1 MPAADDVNVGQV
13 TAPVVGSAA
22 DRPEPAPRLSVSGRV
37 VPHLRAGLPGLIV
50 VGLMLL
56 WAAHDGGYDAD
67 TWYWGALVIVGM
79 LGVSAALTR
88 PAAQGYSRLVWISV
102 GVFAL
107 YVLWSYASLAWAQ
120 DPGAA
125 LDGSNRTLLY
135 LGVFTVMAGLPW
147 TAEGA
152 LGAMLCFAVGVG
164 TIAVVLLFRLASTD
178 HVSSLLAAG
187 RMNSPTG
194 YYNATAALFTMDA
207 LLCVALATVRR
218 LPGLL
223 RGLLLAF
230 AGAGLQLAIAGQSRG
245 WLFTLPLVLVLAL
258 LVVPD
263 RLRMMGAA
271 LIPAAAAVVAA
282 RPMLRIYDVVYTAR
296 LNDVAA
302 HAGHVALL
310 LFAAAL
316 MAGTLLAWADR
327 LWRRPPLRTRTR
339 RTIGGVACVL
349 ALAAGGA
356 GALVVSHGRP
366 FHFISTQWQGFSHPQ
381 TKSTGSHFGDVGSS
395 RYDFWRVSLD
405 AFAAHPIG
413 GLGQD
418 NFADYYTKRRRSYEE
433 PSWTHSIELR
443 LLTHTGIVGFVL
455 FVTFLV
461 TALAA
466 GVRTRRRAPP
476 LARMAAGIGLLPLI
490 VWLVQGSLDW
500 FWELPALSG
509 PALGFLGL
517 AVALGRPRPKPRPVT
532 AERRAAPVRWAAIVA
547 TAALF
552 AAAIVALAFP
562 YLSVREVS
570 IADDEQAANPAAAL
584 RDFTRAADLNPL
596 NAIPG
601 RLAGAV
607 ALTSGEYKVA
617 AQRFRQSI
625 DREPG
630 GWFAWLGAGLA
641 ASATGDR
648 AAARHDYQVAFSIN
662 TRQPAIREALAR
674 VNSHHPL
681 TSDQA
686 FKLLVVD

>member
-1 MPAADDVNVGQV
+1 MPAADDANVGQA
-13 TAPVVGSAA
+13 TAPVVTPASDWA
-22 DRPEPAPRLSVSGRV
+22 APRTGLGLSERLR
-37 VPHLRAGLPGLIV
+37 PHLRAGIPGLIV
-50 VGLMLL
+50 IGLMLL

-67 TWYWGALVIVGM
+67 TWYWGALVVVGM
-79 LGVSAALTR
+79 LGVSAVLMT
-88 PAAQGYSRLVWISV
+88 PAWQQYSRVVWISV
-102 GVFAL
+102 GAFAL

-120 DPGAA
+120 DPGLA
-125 LDGSNRTLLY
+125 LEGSNRALLY
-135 LGVFTVMAGLPW
+135 LGVFLVMAGLPW

-152 LGAMLCFAVGVG
+152 LAAMLCFAVGVG
-164 TIAVVLLFRLASTD
+164 TIAVVLLFRLATAD

-207 LLCVALATVRR
+207 LVCVVLATVRR
-218 LPGLL
+218 LPGPL

-230 AGAGLQLAIAGQSRG
+230 AGAALQLAIAGQSRG

-263 RLRMMGAA
+263 RLRVMAA
-271 LIPAAAAVVAA
+271 AVIPAAAALLAA

-296 LNDVAA
+296 LNDVAK

-310 LFAAAL
+310 LFAAAFML
-316 MAGTLLAWADR
+316 GTLLAWADR
-327 LWRRPPLRTRTR
+327 LVRRGPLRTGTR
-339 RTIGGVACVL
+339 RMIGAIACVL
-349 ALAAGGA
+349 AVGAGCAGG
-356 GALVVSHGRP
+356 LVVSHGRP
-366 FHFISTQWQGFSHPQ
+366 FHFISTQWDGFSHPQ
-381 TKSTGSHFGDVGSS
+381 TKSTGSHFGDVGSA

-405 AFAAHPIG
+405 AFVAHPIG

-418 NFADYYTKRRRSYEE
+418 NFADYYTKHRRSYEE

-443 LLTHTGIVGFVL
+443 LLTHTGIVGFAL

-461 TALAA
+461 AA
-466 GVRTRRRAPP
+466 VVAAVRTRRRGPP
-476 LARMAAGIGLLPLI
+476 PARLAAGIGLLPLI

-509 PALGFLGL
+509 PALGFLGI
-517 AVALGRPRPKPRPVT
+517 AVALGRSRPRPRAAT
-532 AERRAAPVRWAAIVA
+532 TRRRRAPVRWTGILA

-552 AAAIVALAFP
+552 AAAIVVLAFP

-570 IADDEQAANPAAAL
+570 IADDEQAANPATAL
-584 RDFTRAADLNPL
+584 RDFARAADLNPL
-596 NAIPG
+596 SSVPG

-607 ALTSGEYKVA
+607 ALTNGQNTVA

-648 AAARHDYQVAFSIN
+648 ATARHDYQVAFSIN
-662 TRQPAIREALAR
+662 SLQPAIRQALAR
-674 VNSHHPL
+674 VNSQHPL

>member
-1 MPAADDVNVGQV
+1 MPAADDANVGQA
-13 TAPVVGSAA
+13 TAPVVGPATDWTA
-22 DRPEPAPRLSVSGRV
+22 PAPRLGVSERLA
-37 VPHLRAGLPGLIV
+37 PHLRAGIPGLIV

-67 TWYWGALVIVGM
+67 TWYWGALVVVGM
-79 LGVSAALTR
+79 LGVSAVLLT
-88 PAAQGYSRLVWISV
+88 PAWQQYSRVVWISV
-102 GVFAL
+102 GAFAL
-107 YVLWSYASLAWAQ
+107 YVLWSYASVAWAQ
-120 DPGAA
+120 DPGLA
-125 LDGSNRTLLY
+125 LEGSNRALLY
-135 LGVFTVMAGLPW
+135 LGVFLVMAGLPW

-152 LGAMLCFAVGVG
+152 LAAMLCFAVGVG
-164 TIAVVLLFRLASTD
+164 SIAVVLLFRLATAD

-207 LLCVALATVRR
+207 LVCVVLATLRR
-218 LPGLL
+218 LPGPL

-230 AGAGLQLAIAGQSRG
+230 AGAALQLAIAGQSRG

-263 RLRMMGAA
+263 RLRVMAA
-271 LIPAAAAVVAA
+271 AVIPAAAALLAV
-282 RPMLRIYDVVYTAR
+282 RQMLRIYDVVYTAR
-296 LNDVAA
+296 LNDVAK

-310 LFAAAL
+310 LFAAAFML
-316 MAGTLLAWADR
+316 GTLLAWADR
-327 LWRRPPLRTRTR
+327 LVRREPLRTGTR
-339 RTIGGVACVL
+339 RMIGAIACVL
-349 ALAAGGA
+349 AVAAGCA
-356 GALVVSHGRP
+356 GGLVVSHGRP

-381 TKSTGSHFGDVGSS
+381 TKSTGSHFGDVGSA

-405 AFAAHPIG
+405 GFVAHPIG

-418 NFADYYTKRRRSYEE
+418 NFADYYTKHRRSYEE
-433 PSWTHSIELR
+433 PSWTHSVELR
-443 LLTHTGIVGFVL
+443 LLTHTGIVGFAL
-455 FVTFLV
+455 FVIFLV
-461 TALAA
+461 TAVVAA
-466 GVRTRRRAPP
+466 IRTRRRGPP
-476 LARMAAGIGLLPLI
+476 PARLAAGIGLLPLI

-509 PALGFLGL
+509 PALGFLGI
-517 AVALGRPRPKPRPVT
+517 AVALGRSQPRTGT
-532 AERRAAPVRWAAIVA
+532 AERRRAPVRWAGIIA

-552 AAAIVALAFP
+552 AVAIVVLAFP

-584 RDFTRAADLNPL
+584 RDFARAADLNPL
-596 NAIPG
+596 SSIPG

-607 ALTSGEYKVA
+607 ALTNGENLVA

-662 TRQPAIREALAR
+662 SRQPAIRQALAR
-674 VNSHHPL
+674 VGSQHPL

>member
-1 MPAADDVNVGQV
+1 MPAADDANVGQA
-13 TAPVVGSAA
+13 TAPVVG
-22 DRPEPAPRLSVSGRV
+22 PATERAQPARRRGVSERV
-37 VPHLRAGLPGLIV
+37 APHLRAGLPGLIV

-67 TWYWGALVIVGM
+67 TWYWGALVVIGM
-79 LGVSAALTR
+79 LGVSTVLSTPTWQR
-88 PAAQGYSRLVWISV
+88 YSRLVWISV
-102 GVFAL
+102 GAFAL

-120 DPGAA
+120 NPGLA
-125 LDGSNRTLLY
+125 LEGSNRALLY
-135 LGVFTVMAGLPW
+135 LGVLAVMAGLPW

-152 LGAMLCFAVGVG
+152 LAAMLCFAVGVG
-164 TIAVVLLFRLASTD
+164 AIAVVLLFRLATAD

-187 RMNSPTG
+187 RVNTPTG

-207 LLCVALATVRR
+207 LVCVVLATLRR
-218 LPGLL
+218 LPGPL
-223 RGLLLAF
+223 RGLLVAF
-230 AGAGLQLAIAGQSRG
+230 AGAALQLAIAGQSRG
-245 WLFTLPLVLVLAL
+245 WLFTLPLVLALAL

-263 RLRMMGAA
+263 RLRVMAAA
-271 LIPAAAAVVAA
+271 LIPAAAALLAV
-282 RPMLRIYDVVYTAR
+282 RQMLRIYDVVYTAR

-310 LFAAAL
+310 LFAAAFML
-316 MAGTLLAWADR
+316 GTLLAWADR
-327 LWRRPPLRTRTR
+327 LVRRSPLRTRTR
-339 RTIGGVACVL
+339 RAVGGIACVL
-349 ALAAGGA
+349 AVGAGCAGG
-356 GALVVSHGRP
+356 LVVSHGRP

-381 TKSTGSHFGDVGSS
+381 TKATGSHFGDVGSS

-405 AFAAHPIG
+405 AFVAHPIG

-418 NFADYYTKRRRSYEE
+418 NFGDYYTKRRRSYEE

-443 LLTHTGIVGFVL
+443 LLTHTGIVGFAL
-455 FVTFLV
+455 FLTFLV
-461 TALAA
+461 TALVAA
-466 GVRTRRRAPP
+466 VRTRRRAPP
-476 LARMAAGIGLLPLI
+476 LARLAAGIGLLPLI

-509 PALGFLGL
+509 PALGFLGI
-517 AVALGRPRPKPRPVT
+517 AVALGRPQPQPRT
-532 AERRAAPVRWAAIVA
+532 ATAARRRAPVRWAGTAA
-547 TAALF
+547 TASLF
-552 AAAIVALAFP
+552 AAAFVVLAFP

-584 RDFTRAADLNPL
+584 RDFARAADLNPL
-596 NAIPG
+596 SSIPG

-607 ALTSGEYKVA
+607 ALSNGQITVA

-641 ASATGDR
+641 ASASGDR

-662 TRQPAIREALAR
+662 NRQPAIRQGLAR
-674 VNSHHPL
+674 VNTKHPL

-686 FKLLVVD
+686 FKLLIVD

>member
-1 MPAADDVNVGQV
+1 MTAADHANVGQATAQLVGPAAD
-13 TAPVVGSAA
+13 SAQ
-22 DRPEPAPRLSVSGRV
+22 PAPRLGLSERLA
-37 VPHLRAGLPGLIV
+37 PHLRAGLPGLIV
-50 VGLMLL
+50 VGLMLV

-67 TWYWGALVIVGM
+67 TWYWGALVVVGM
-79 LGVSAALTR
+79 LGVSAVLAT
-88 PAAQGYSRLVWISV
+88 PAAQRYSRLVWIAV
-102 GVFAL
+102 GTFAL

-120 DPGAA
+120 DPGLA
-125 LDGSNRTLLY
+125 LEGSNRALLY
-135 LGVFTVMAGLPW
+135 LGVFALMAGLPW
-147 TAEGA
+147 TAQGA
-152 LGAMLCFAVGVG
+152 LAAMLCFAVGVG
-164 TIAVVLLFRLASTD
+164 TIAVVLLFRLASAD

-207 LLCVALATVRR
+207 LVCVVLATLRR
-218 LPGLL
+218 LPGPL
-223 RGLLLAF
+223 RGLLVAF
-230 AGAGLQLAIAGQSRG
+230 AGAALQLAIAGQSRG

-258 LVVPD
+258 VVVPE
-263 RLRMMGAA
+263 RLRVMAAA
-271 LIPAAAAVVAA
+271 LIPAAAAALAA
-282 RPMLRIYDVVYTAR
+282 RQMLHIYDVVYTAR

-310 LFAAAL
+310 VFGAAFML
-316 MAGTLLAWADR
+316 GTLLAWADR
-327 LWRRPPLRTRTR
+327 LSRRPPLRTRTR
-339 RTIGGVACVL
+339 RAIGAVACVL
-349 ALAAGGA
+349 AVAAGCA

-381 TKSTGSHFGDVGSS
+381 TKSTGSHFGDVGSA

-405 AFAAHPIG
+405 AFVAHPVG

-418 NFADYYTKRRRSYEE
+418 NFGDYYTQHRRSYEE

-443 LLTHTGIVGFVL
+443 LLTHTGIVGFVV

-461 TALAA
+461 TALVAA
-466 GVRTRRRAPP
+466 ARTRRRAPP
-476 LARMAAGIGLLPLI
+476 LARLAAGIGLLPLI

-509 PALGFLGL
+509 PALGFLGI
-517 AVALGRPRPKPRPVT
+517 AVALGRPQPQPRTVT
-532 AERRAAPVRWAAIVA
+532 AAPRRAAIRWAGIAA

-552 AAAIVALAFP
+552 AAAIVVLAFP

-584 RDFTRAADLNPL
+584 RDFSRAADLNPL
-596 NAIPG
+596 SSIPG

-607 ALTSGEYKVA
+607 ALTSGENTVA

-641 ASATGDR
+641 ASANGDR

-662 TRQPAIREALAR
+662 SRQPAIRQAIAR
-674 VNSHHPL
+674 VNSRYPL